1 MRTEITAELAGT
13 PVRAVVTCGAL
24 IDIASYRDDFRAVI
38 GRCASGNVGDIM
50 TVLKAVLR
58 AAGDLEPLEVAA
70 EAPRLIEQ
78 AGLAACGEF
87 CVRLLQDAFDKAE
100 QSAGE
105 SPAPEAATTPPA
117 KDG

>member
-1 MRTEITAELAGT
+1 MRTEITTDLAGV

-24 IDIASYRDDFRAVI
+24 IEIAAHRDDFRAVLA
-38 GRCASGNVGDIM
+38 RCLGGNVGDI
-50 TVLKAVLR
+50 KAVLGATLR
-58 AAGDLEPLEVAA
+58 AAGEMKPAEIAA
-70 EAPRLIEQ
+70 EVPRLIEE

-105 SPAPEAATTPPA
+105 SPAPEEAATPPA
-117 KDG
+117 TDG